1 MGKKTLLRN
10 METKRKGKHGIMWI
24 LGTFVYHFEPVIV
37 QAVLHVLV
45 IQSFRVAYHIISQE
59 SLAFYYLCHEKLDY
73 AIESTVANTIK
84 SINAIYTRQS
94 MPYTRVNQCRIHASI
109 NAIYTRQSVSNRHQ
123 SMSYTRVNECH
134 IHASMNAMYTSQSM
148 PYTHVSINVIYTRQS
163 MPYPQVN
170 QCHKHTSINVI
181 YTRQPRD
188 KHTSMNAIYTRQ

>member
-37 QAVLHVLV
+37 QSVLHVSV

-59 SLAFYYLCHEKLDY
+59 SLAFYYLCHEKFKKRFKTILDY
-73 AIESTVANTIK
+73 VTESTVVDTIK
-84 SINAIYTRQS
+84 S
-94 MPYTRVNQCRIHASI
+94 MPYTRVNQCHIHASI
-109 NAIYTRQSVSNRHQ
+109 NVINTHQ

-134 IHASMNAMYTSQSM
+134 IQASINGIYTSQSM
-148 PYTHVSINVIYTRQS
+148 PYTDVSIHVIYTRQS
-163 MPYPQVN
+163 MSYPQVN